1 MILPVVVWCMVCIER
16 ELSLALLALL
26 LVLALSSVRVVW
38 VDISFVHQGITFT
51 FTDLVVPGMN
61 IEWDS

>member
-1 MILPVVVWCMVCIER
+1 MVCIER

>member
-1 MILPVVVWCMVCIER
+1 MVCIER

-26 LVLALSSVRVVW
+26 LVLLALSSVRVVW